1 MILADT
7 SVWVDHLRRPDPVMT
22 RLLNAGKIAM
32 HPFVAA
38 ETALGSL
45 HNRRR
50 KLAVIDALWQVN
62 VAELDEIRRLIESHS
77 LYSKGL
83 GLIDVHLLA
92 SCMMTLGVQ
101 LWTRDKALQNV
112 ARGFGIT
119 ANLP

>member
-7 SVWVDHLRRPDPVMT
+7 SVWVDHLRRPNPVMT
-22 RLLNAGKIAM
+22 RLLSTGMIAI

-38 ETALGSL
+38 EIALGSL

-50 KLAVIDALWQVN
+50 KLAAIDALWQVN
-62 VAELDEIRRLIESHS
+62 GAELDEIRRLIESHA

-83 GLIDVHLLA
+83 GLIDAHLLA

-101 LWTRDKALQNV
+101 LWTRDKALDNA
-112 ARGFGIT
+112 ARGLGIR